1 MLFKAIKEQKENKP
15 KTWQK
20 IADFVLRDPAAATTL
35 KLKEFSERV
44 GVSEGSVVN
53 FARSLG
59 YEGYIELKVAIA
71 QESSSFSGRY
81 HTAASDATVFE
92 KIVCSAKS
100 SLDETA
106 GVLDGAEVER
116 LAALLVHTRGRVLV
130 CGRSTSGQIAEI
142 LAGYLMRLQIPAFF
156 GDHRVAAASLTGEDV
171 LIAVTYSG
179 NTDEILDAVQIAKA
193 RGAHTACITA
203 FPHAKIAKICDTC
216 LVFSS
221 VEAQEGEFPIV
232 ARLVQLA
239 VCDALCSSI
248 YTIKE
253 AHK

>member
-20 IADFVLRDPAAATTL
+20 IADFILSAPATATTL
-35 KLKEFSERV
+35 KLKELSERI

-81 HTAASDATVFE
+81 RTATSDSTAFE
-92 KIVCSAKS
+92 KIICSAKG
-100 SLDETA
+100 SLDETTR
-106 GVLDGAEVER
+106 VLDGTEMER
-116 LAALLVHTRGRVLV
+116 LAALLAHTRGRVLV
-130 CGRSTSGQIAEI
+130 CGRSTSGRIAEI
-142 LAGYLMRLQIPAFF
+142 LAGYLMRLQIPAFS
-156 GDHRVAAASLTGEDV
+156 GDHRVAAASLASGDI

-179 NTDEILDAVQIAKA
+179 NTDEILDAVQVAKA
-193 RGAHTACITA
+193 HGAHTACITA

-216 LVFSS
+216 LAFSS

-232 ARLVQLA
+232 ARLAQLA
-239 VCDALCSSI
+239 VCDALCFNV

-253 AHK
+253 AEK